1 MNQSLTNIEKH
12 LPVPRNSRTANSD
25 ADWLCKLKTEGANNF
40 SRLGFPTA
48 RKGNERWKYT
58 DVAPI
63 AKSDFEFGNDVKEP
77 ADISL
82 DTVTQSV
89 PTGLNWHQLVLVD
102 GVFSETL
109 SSQALTNPEIE
120 ISSLSTVLNS
130 NDKTVQEYLAKSIS
144 PDSDGFVALNTAC
157 IDEGVFLHLAPNAK
171 IDHPIHIIFVS
182 TGLNKITISNPRILL
197 IAESGSKAT
206 IIETYIALSDHNYF
220 TNCVSEMVL
229 QENSTIDHYRLQN
242 ESESAFHI
250 TNAKVTQS
258 SGSTYTSSSFSRGSA
273 LGRYDLSVFLN
284 GSDSYCNL
292 NGLYVTANSQHQ
304 DNNINIEHAQPNT
317 TSRLAYKGILDGRSK
332 AVFGGTVLV
341 QQNAQ
346 KTDALQ
352 SDKNLVLSPNAEV
365 DSKPALFIY
374 ADDVKCGHGATAGN
388 IDEET
393 IFYMRSRGLDIET
406 ASKMLIYGFAKEVID
421 TVHNNELKLYLE
433 SIFLNSLPSYRFE
446 F

>member
-1 MNQSLTNIEKH
+1 MNQPLTNIEKY
-12 LPVPRNSRTANSD
+12 LAILENSRFANSD
-25 ADWLCKLKTEGANNF
+25 PDWLSKVKAEGAKNF
-40 SRLGFPTA
+40 ERLGFPTA

-58 DVAPI
+58 DVGPI
-63 AKSDFEFGNDVKEP
+63 ARSDFEFGHGAEPEDVSP
-77 ADISL
+77 
-82 DTVTQSV
+82 DTVKQSV
-89 PTGLNWHQLVLVD
+89 PTGLNWQQLVLVD
-102 GVFSETL
+102 GIFSETL
-109 SSQALTNPEIE
+109 SSPVLTTPEIE
-120 ISSLSTVLNS
+120 LSSLSKALSCN
-130 NDKTVQEYLAKSIS
+130 NKTAREYLAKSIR
-144 PDSDGFVALNTAC
+144 PDSDGFAALNTAFLN
-157 IDEGVFLHLAPNAK
+157 EGIFIHIAPNTT
-171 IDHPIHIIFVS
+171 IEHPVHIIFIS
-182 TGLNKITISNPRILL
+182 TGLQKTTISNPRVLL
-197 IAESGSKAT
+197 LAESGSRAT
-206 IIETYIALSDHNYF
+206 VIETYVALSENKYF

-229 QENSTIDHYRLQN
+229 HKNATIEHYRLQN
-242 ESESAFHI
+242 ESELAFHV
-250 TNAKVTQS
+250 TNAKVIQS
-258 SGSTYTSSSFSRGSA
+258 SGSTYTSSSFSKGSA

-284 GSDSYCNL
+284 GSDSNCHL
-292 NGLYVTANSQHQ
+292 NGLYVTSNSQHQ

-346 KTDALQ
+346 KTDAMQ
-352 SDKNLVLSPNAEV
+352 SDKNLVLSPNAEI

-421 TVHNNELKLYLE
+421 TVHNNELKQYLE
-433 SIFLNSLPSYRFE
+433 SLFLNSLPSYRFE

>member
-1 MNQSLTNIEKH
+1 MNQSLTNIEKY
-12 LPVPRNSRTANSD
+12 LPFLENSSAANSD
-25 ADWLCKLKTEGANNF
+25 SDWLSKLKAEGAKNF
-40 SRLGFPTA
+40 ERLGFPTA

-58 DVAPI
+58 DVGPI
-63 AKSDFEFGNDVKEP
+63 ARSDFEFGYGVEP
-77 ADISL
+77 AYVSP

-89 PTGLNWHQLVLVD
+89 PTGPNWHQLVLVD
-102 GVFSETL
+102 GVFSESL
-109 SSQALTNPEIE
+109 SSKVLATPEIE
-120 ISSLSTVLNS
+120 ISSLSKALDCN
-130 NDKTVQEYLAKSIS
+130 NKAIREYLAKSIS
-144 PDSDGFVALNTAC
+144 PDSDGFVALNTAALR
-157 IDEGVFLHLAPNAK
+157 EGIFLHIAPNAT
-171 IDHPIHIIFVS
+171 IEHPIHIIFIS
-182 TGLNKITISNPRILL
+182 TGFKQITISNPRILL
-197 IAESGSKAT
+197 LAESGSRT
-206 IIETYIALSDHNYF
+206 TVIETYAALSENKYF
-220 TNCVSEMVL
+220 TNCVSEIVL
-229 QENSTIDHYRLQN
+229 QENATIDHYRLQN
-242 ESESAFHI
+242 ESESAFHV
-250 TNAKVTQS
+250 TNAKVSQS
-258 SGSTYTSSSFSRGSA
+258 SGSTYTSSSFFRGSA

-284 GSDSYCNL
+284 GPDSNCYL

-346 KTDALQ
+346 KTDAIQ

-393 IFYMRSRGLDIET
+393 IFYMRSRGLDIDT

-421 TVHNNELKLYLE
+421 TVHNNELKQYLE
-433 SIFLNSLPSYRFE
+433 SLFLNSLPSYRFE

>member
-1 MNQSLTNIEKH
+1 M
-12 LPVPRNSRTANSD
+12 
-25 ADWLCKLKTEGANNF
+25 
-40 SRLGFPTA
+40 
-48 RKGNERWKYT
+48 
-58 DVAPI
+58 
-63 AKSDFEFGNDVKEP
+63 
-77 ADISL
+77 
-82 DTVTQSV
+82 
-89 PTGLNWHQLVLVD
+89 
-102 GVFSETL
+102 
-109 SSQALTNPEIE
+109 
-120 ISSLSTVLNS
+120 
-130 NDKTVQEYLAKSIS
+130 
-144 PDSDGFVALNTAC
+144 
-157 IDEGVFLHLAPNAK
+157 
-171 IDHPIHIIFVS
+171 
-182 TGLNKITISNPRILL
+182 
-197 IAESGSKAT
+197 
-206 IIETYIALSDHNYF
+206 
-220 TNCVSEMVL
+220 
-229 QENSTIDHYRLQN
+229 
-242 ESESAFHI
+242 
-250 TNAKVTQS
+250 
-258 SGSTYTSSSFSRGSA
+258 
-273 LGRYDLSVFLN
+273 GRYDLSVFLN

-346 KTDALQ
+346 KTDAIQ

>member
-1 MNQSLTNIEKH
+1 MNQSLTNIEKY
-12 LPVPRNSRTANSD
+12 LSVLENSSAANSD
-25 ADWLCKLKTEGANNF
+25 SDWLSKLKAEGAKNF
-40 SRLGFPTA
+40 ERLGFPTA

-58 DVAPI
+58 DVGPI
-63 AKSDFEFGNDVKEP
+63 ARSDFEFGYGVEP
-77 ADISL
+77 AYVSP

-89 PTGLNWHQLVLVD
+89 PTGPNWHQLVLVD
-102 GVFSETL
+102 GVFSESL
-109 SSQALTNPEIE
+109 SSKVLATPEIE
-120 ISSLSTVLNS
+120 ISSLSKALDCN
-130 NDKTVQEYLAKSIS
+130 NNAIREYLAKSIS
-144 PDSDGFVALNTAC
+144 PDSDGFVALNTAALR
-157 IDEGVFLHLAPNAK
+157 EGIFLHIAPNAT
-171 IDHPIHIIFVS
+171 IEHPIHIIFIS
-182 TGLNKITISNPRILL
+182 TGLKQITISNPRVLL
-197 IAESGSKAT
+197 LAESGSRAT
-206 IIETYIALSDHNYF
+206 VIETYVALSENKYF
-220 TNCVSEMVL
+220 TNCVSEIVL
-229 QENSTIDHYRLQN
+229 QENATIDHYRLQN
-242 ESESAFHI
+242 ESESAFHV
-250 TNAKVTQS
+250 TNAKVSQS
-258 SGSTYTSSSFSRGSA
+258 SGSTYTSSSFFRGSA

-284 GSDSYCNL
+284 GPDSNCYL
-292 NGLYVTANSQHQ
+292 NGLYVTSNSQHQ

-352 SDKNLVLSPNAEV
+352 SDKNLVLSPNSEV

-393 IFYMRSRGLDIET
+393 IFYMRSRGLDIDT

-421 TVHNNELKLYLE
+421 TVHNNELKQYLE
-433 SIFLNSLPSYRFE
+433 SLFLNSLPSYRFE